1 MNKCVPTVVVLALCD
16 VLILHICV
24 FKEVLL
30 HVMHLPGSDNADYK
44 CNTPVFVLS
53 LANSNR
59 ISDFCGEISF
69 TGF

>member
-1 MNKCVPTVVVLALCD
+1 MY
-16 VLILHICV
+16 
-24 FKEVLL
+24 FKEVILL

-59 ISDFCGEISF
+59 ISDFCSEISF